1 MVSSD
6 NPSSSLTDFATIW
19 PVLRSKS
26 SRYVFL
32 WRLSMGSV
40 CTNFLDPARFCTIR
54 FASPCNLFSEDP
66 HDHQPGGR
74 GSQHR
79 GSVEQLV
86 CAAESNLPPAKTR
99 RQLGNPEPRGVRPGQ
114 RCHHP
119 PLRS

>member
-6 NPSSSLTDFATIW
+6 SPSSWLTVFATIW

-26 SRYVFL
+26 SRYAFL
-32 WRLSMGSV
+32 WRVSMGSV

-54 FASPCNLFSEDP
+54 LPRPATFFSEDP
-66 HDHQPGGR
+66 HDHLPRGR

-99 RQLGNPEPRGVRPGQ
+99 RHLGNPEPRGVRPGQ
-114 RCHHP
+114 RSDHP
-119 PLRS
+119 PL